1 MAHHLDHEVVVVGA
15 GHAGLA
21 TSYHLRQRDVDHVVL
36 ERDAI
41 GSAWRRQRWDSFTL
55 VTPNWSLDLPGH
67 PYDGADPDGY
77 LPRDAIVGYLERYV
91 QRFDLPVETGVEVRR
106 VAPDG
111 DGFALEANGGVV
123 DGELRAGAVVV
134 AAGFFQRPRLP
145 PLAAEL
151 PEDVVQVHASTYRRP
166 DALPEGAVLVVGSG
180 QSGCQ
185 IAEELLAAGRRVFLS
200 CGKAGRAP
208 RRYRGRDIVA
218 WMAELGIFDTPVAS
232 LPSPAARFAANAHV
246 TGAGGGRTINLHR
259 LAAEGVTLVGRCAG
273 FAAGRMRFA
282 DDLGD
287 CLAAADRFAE
297 GLRASIDA
305 HVAERGIDAPPPDPE
320 DDHDGRE
327 GFAHAGR
334 TEIDLEAEAV
344 RSVVWANGY
353 GFDYGW
359 IDLPDLLD
367 EFGMPHHDR
376 GVTRH
381 PGLCFVGLHYQ
392 TRLASDLFL
401 GVGRDAEGV
410 AEHVARSRASG

>member
-21 TSYHLRQRDVDHVVL
+21 TSYHLRQRNVDHVVL
-36 ERDAI
+36 ERDAV

-67 PYDGADPDGY
+67 PYDGDDPDGY
-77 LPRDAIVGYLERYV
+77 LPRDGIAEYLERYV
-91 QRFDLPVETGVEVRR
+91 RRYDLPVETGVEVRR

-111 DGFALEANGGVV
+111 DGFALEASGGDV
-123 DGELRAGAVVV
+123 GGRAGAVVV
-134 AAGFFQRPRLP
+134 ATGFFQRPKLP
-145 PLAAEL
+145 PMASEL
-151 PEDVVQVHASTYRRP
+151 PEDVVHVHSSRYRRP
-166 DALPEGAVLVVGSG
+166 DALPDGAVLVVGSG

-200 CGKAGRAP
+200 CGSAGRAP
-208 RRYRGRDIVA
+208 RRYRGRDVVA
-218 WMAELGIFDTPVAS
+218 WMLELGVFDTPVES

-273 FAAGRMRFA
+273 FEAGRMRF
-282 DDLGD
+282 DDNLGD

-297 GLRASIDA
+297 GLRTNIDLHIASK
-305 HVAERGIDAPPPDPE
+305 GIDAPPPNPD
-320 DDHDGRE
+320 DDHAGRE
-327 GFAHAGR
+327 GYAHAGR
-334 TEIDLEAEAV
+334 IEIDLEAEGV
-344 RSVVWANGY
+344 TSVVWAHGY

-367 EFGMPHHDR
+367 EFGMPRHER

-381 PGLCFVGLHYQ
+381 PGLCFVGLHFQ

-410 AEHVARSRASG
+410 AEHVARTRASG